1 MKHTIGTSTQ
11 PQSSHYTPKP
21 HTPHKPH
28 TIGTSTLYTQAKP
41 HTPHKPHTIHTYSA
55 KSVAELKKKVKGQH
69 LEFVLCLS
77 EVIGLDACQSNEIYE
92 VYLSGVYR
100 GALGDLGQEL
110 GDDKKRGVL
119 LNNVTCFYQ
128 RERIHLLRCVHH
140 LLSYWQDSSHPY
152 QV

>member
-1 MKHTIGTSTQ
+1 M
-11 PQSSHYTPKP
+11 
-21 HTPHKPH
+21 
-28 TIGTSTLYTQAKP
+28 
-41 HTPHKPHTIHTYSA
+41 
-55 KSVAELKKKVKGQH
+55 
-69 LEFVLCLS
+69 LCLS

-119 LNNVTCFYQ
+119 LNNVSCFYQ